1 MNLLVLDFE
10 SFFDS
15 EYSLSKMTTESY
27 VRDKRFGTHMCGF
40 WFPDR
45 MPAPATCTD
54 ASLRN
59 NEQFRQQ
66 IEESAV
72 LCHHAAFDG
81 LILNHHYDLRPKM
94 WLDTLSMSRLVWPK
108 LKSHSLD
115 ALALHCG
122 LPSKHVPYNLFKG
135 VQDLQ
140 PELYRQVADG
150 CQHDCWLTYEI
161 LKRLLPSV
169 PKEELIVIDSTVRMF
184 TQPVLELDRPRMQ
197 AFLQAERIRKAKA
210 MLAAGAALG
219 IPVHLATT
227 ADEMRDLL
235 ARIETE
241 LQSSDKFRIALESI
255 GHVCPMKWS
264 AKQEKEIPALAKNDS
279 GMDMLLEHDD
289 VRVQALAAARLGVKS
304 TIDETR
310 AERLLDMDTRGA
322 LPMYLTM
329 YATKTLRVGG
339 GDKNNVLNWRRGG
352 EIRKS
357 IKAPPAHKIV
367 VGDES
372 QIEYRLLLWVTG
384 QWDKLEALAAGRD
397 LYCEFASQFYGET
410 ITKDMKEKRGVGKQ
424 GILMGGYGAGAAT
437 QIRTAAG
444 GGYGPPVYLSQIEG
458 ERMVGIYRNGHTCV
472 TAFWRWCDR
481 VLPLLGN
488 GGQAEYK
495 GGVIQIRDH
504 RIWFPNGTAM
514 DYTGMR
520 WATND
525 QIFEDQANDGSSA
538 CWWEPT
544 RKGWSRMWG
553 SKLTADIIQ
562 GLARVLITGALTR
575 FVQRHRLALQV
586 YDELV
591 AIVPDDQAE
600 EALAFMLDVL
610 RTPPS
615 WAPDIPLDA
624 EGLIAQNY
632 DK

>member
-169 PKEELIVIDSTVRMF
+169 PKEELIVIDSTIRMF

-235 ARIETE
+235 ACIETE
-241 LQSSDKFRIALESI
+241 LQSSDKFRIALGSI

-264 AKQEKEIPALAKNDS
+264 AKQEKEIPALAKNDA
-279 GMDMLLEHDD
+279 GMEALLEHDD
-289 VRVQALAAARLGVKS
+289 SRVQALAAARLGVKS

-310 AERLLDMDTRGA
+310 AERLLESHSRGA
-322 LPMYLTM
+322 LPVYLS
-329 YATKTLRVGG
+329 YAAAKTLRFGG
-339 GDKNNVLNWRRGG
+339 GDKTNWQNFRRGG

-357 IKAPPAHKIV
+357 ILAPPGHKLVIGDASQV
-367 VGDES
+367 ECRGVNHMAGEQTILQLFRDKRDVYCELGTRMYGRPITKKDES
-372 QIEYRLLLWVTG
+372 ERWLSKQVELGSGFGLGPKSLRRKLARGEMGWIKMDITEEESDYYINGAYRPTHPNVVQLWKIFGKQV
-384 QWDKLEALAAGRD
+384 LPALANGTEMSV
-397 LYCEFASQFYGET
+397 YCLEVA
-410 ITKDMKEKRGVGKQ
+410 DHR
-424 GILMGGYGAGAAT
+424 
-437 QIRTAAG
+437 
-444 GGYGPPVYLSQIEG
+444 VYLPNSTFLDYEG
-458 ERMVGIYRNGHTCV
+458 L
-472 TAFWRWCDR
+472 RW
-481 VLPLLGN
+481 GYF
-488 GGQAEYK
+488 E
-495 GGVIQIRDH
+495 
-504 RIWFPNGTAM
+504 PNQPAM
-514 DYTGMR
+514 GEEMQW
-520 WATND
+520 WAP
-525 QIFEDQANDGSSA
+525 S
-538 CWWEPT
+538 
-544 RKGWSRMWG
+544 RKGWAKYFG
-553 SKLTADIIQ
+553 GKLVENVVQALFS
-562 GLARVLITGALTR
+562 GLLIRQAMATI
-575 FVQRHRLALQV
+575 VQRYRIVLQV
-586 YDELV
+586 HDEIV
-591 AIVPDDQAE
+591 CCVPDDQAE
-600 EALAFMLDVL
+600 EALAFMLETL